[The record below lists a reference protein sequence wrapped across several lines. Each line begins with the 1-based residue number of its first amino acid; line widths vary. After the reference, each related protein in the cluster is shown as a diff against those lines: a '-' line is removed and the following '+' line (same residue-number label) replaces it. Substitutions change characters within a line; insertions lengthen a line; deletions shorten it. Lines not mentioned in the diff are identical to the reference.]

1 MFDEKAVSA
10 ALRRVQVRKKVLPSV
25 TRCRCQKKNFITN
38 KVKSSQVKSS
48 QKRNRTRRPVLVRCA
63 AADYRSK
70 VNRLYTFHVSLSIAY
85 KNTCI
90 SLHAGRCAIADT
102 QARYCSGRD
111 FYYRQS
117 GGGTRMSGGC
127 VRHILY

>member
-10 ALRRVQVRKKVLPSV
+10 APRGACGRTSYMYNEKKV
-25 TRCRCQKKNFITN
+25 Q
-38 KVKSSQVKSS
+38 SSQVKSS